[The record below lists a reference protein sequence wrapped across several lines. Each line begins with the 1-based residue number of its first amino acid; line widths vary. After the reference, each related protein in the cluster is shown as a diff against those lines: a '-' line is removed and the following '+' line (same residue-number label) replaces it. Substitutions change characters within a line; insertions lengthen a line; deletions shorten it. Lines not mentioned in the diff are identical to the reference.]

1 MRQQFRAAATSFA
14 LLVLAACGSVY
25 HVGDAIIDRPPGTT
39 RDDDPLLT
47 VNLDSYKFPE
57 DRKVSTTQTAYVR
70 AATDT
75 SGVARDRLQMDLITA
90 ADKHCAGHKARAL
103 ATFNNINLVSGI
115 LSAGL
120 AGAASVA
127 KGEIAQ
133 HLAAGAGFFQ
143 AAKTEA
149 NIDIYRQALIEAVF
163 KALDNERQRQEQV
176 LKAKRGKS
184 TAEYSVDE
192 SIRDAFRYADACSIY
207 QGVQLL
213 TEAVN
218 RADPCKVLRDR
229 QAVLEGDLSKA
240 TLPAKVLEEKNAEYS
255 RNAAQ
260 LAACAGK

>member
-1 MRQQFRAAATSFA
+1 MRSSRLMLGLLLAT
-14 LLVLAACGSVY
+14 LTACGSVY
-25 HVGDAIIDRPPGTT
+25 HVGDAIIDRPKGTP
-39 RDDDPLLT
+39 REDDPLLT

-57 DRKVSTTQTAYVR
+57 NRKDPASETAYVR

-75 SGVARDRLQMDLITA
+75 TGMARDRLQMDLLTA

-103 ATFNNINLVSGI
+103 ATFNNINLVSG
-115 LSAGL
+115 LFSAGL

-127 KGEIAQ
+127 KGEIAKR
-133 HLAAGAGFFQ
+133 LAAGAGFAQ

-163 KALDNERQRQEQV
+163 KALDNERQRLEQV
-176 LKAKRGKS
+176 LRAKRGKPLV
-184 TAEYSVDE
+184 EYSVDE
-192 SIRDAFRYADACSIY
+192 SVHDAFRYADACSIY
-207 QGVQLL
+207 QGVQFLND
-213 TEAVN
+213 AVN

-229 QAVLEGDLSKA
+229 QAVLSGDLVK
-240 TLPAKVLEEKNAEYS
+240 TLPDVVRTETSREYE